1 MHRRIF
7 IAAGLAAATTLSLMG
22 PAHADALDAIKARG
36 KLLVAVDLGSPPFG
50 MTDAAM
56 QPTGS
61 DIETARLLARDWD
74 LPLEFV
80 QVTSPNRVPVLLTG
94 KADLVMASF
103 SVTEERQKVIDFS
116 DPYGAIQAIVAGPKA
131 MAVKDYAD
139 LVGKRVGTTR
149 GSTNDKEV
157 TARAQGAQIIR
168 FDDDATL
175 VAALAAGQVDL
186 MATSPGIMAAA
197 TARNP
202 GRQFE
207 TKIVMRTFPYAAGI
221 RKGEPAL
228 KAKLDAWVHENLR
241 NGKINEI
248 YGRYNGAPLPEDM
261 LK

>member
-36 KLLVAVDLGSPPFG
+36 KLLIAVDLGSPPFG

-202 GRQFE
+202 GQQFE
-207 TKIVMRTFPYAAGI
+207 TKIVMRTFPYAAGL

-228 KAKLDAWVHENLR
+228 KAKLDAWVHD
-241 NGKINEI
+241 IFI
-248 YGRYNGAPLPEDM
+248 
-261 LK
+261 

>member
-1 MHRRIF
+1 MHRRTF
-7 IAAGLAAATTLSLMG
+7 IAAGLLAAATVPLAG
-22 PAHADALDAIKARG
+22 AARADALDAIKARG
-36 KLLVAVDLGSPPFG
+36 KLLIAVDLGSPPFG

-61 DIETARLLARDWD
+61 DVETARLLAKDWGM
-74 LPLEFV
+74 PLEFV

-116 DPYGAIQAIVAGPKA
+116 DPYGAIQAIVAGPKG
-131 MAVKDYAD
+131 MTVKDYSD
-139 LVGKRVGTTR
+139 LAGKRVGTTR

-197 TARNP
+197 AARNP
-202 GRQFE
+202 GQQFE

-241 NGKINEI
+241 NGTIDAI
-248 YGRYNGAPLPEDM
+248 YKRYNGASLPEDM